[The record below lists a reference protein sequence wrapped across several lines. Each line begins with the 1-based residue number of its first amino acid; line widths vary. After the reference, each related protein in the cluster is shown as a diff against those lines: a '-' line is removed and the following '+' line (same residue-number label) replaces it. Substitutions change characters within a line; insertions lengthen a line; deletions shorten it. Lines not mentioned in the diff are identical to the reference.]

1 MSELPPPDLAKSDP
15 SPERSVSPE
24 SRRVLKPLI
33 PLFALF
39 GVVPG
44 VGEGL
49 LGFMTWFWR
58 RKAGLTPEQALILAG
73 RAALALAGATVLA
86 FVLLKA
92 VFQLTILAAIP
103 VGLVRLFWIWRQVD
117 ILAHT
122 PLPVEV
128 EPDVEPGRDPQP
140 PAA

>member
-1 MSELPPPDLAKSDP
+1 MTVPPFSEPESASLPP
-15 SPERSVSPE
+15 SVSPE

-33 PLFALF
+33 PVIGLF
-39 GVVPG
+39 GAVPG
-44 VGEGL
+44 IGEGL

-58 RKAGLTPEQALILAG
+58 RKAGLTQEQALILAG
-73 RAALALAGATVLA
+73 RAVLALVGASMLA

-103 VGLVRLFWIWRQVD
+103 VVMVRLFWVWRQVD

-122 PLPVEV
+122 PLPVEA
-128 EPDVEPGRDPQP
+128 EPDAEGVKDQEPPK
-140 PAA
+140 A